1 MSAPMDHVTDPQLA
15 EASAGVSAY
24 RSLSPDLSAVGLRTN
39 QARYDNLGEARFPRP
54 AEEFLVAS
62 RFAPWDRE
70 AQLSGSDYFG
80 DVMATALSVVD
91 QETPPAADTVELPP
105 PLEVPIALDE
115 AVARRRSVRRYTGD
129 PVALAEMGTML
140 RFGAGVTG
148 EADAELMRGGAVTYR
163 FRAVPSGGGL
173 YPVEVHVAALDVPEL
188 SVGTYRYSP
197 VEDVL
202 VRTGDRATVDRLRD
216 AFAIPGGIISLES
229 AAFVVLLVARP
240 WRSMRKYGPRG
251 MRFVLHECGGIAQ
264 NMHLT
269 ATGFGLGTTDCSSY
283 VDDLANEA
291 LGLDGVLA
299 FLAHTIV
306 VGWPG

>member
-1 MSAPMDHVTDPQLA
+1 MEHTDPQLA

-24 RSLSPDLSAVGLRTN
+24 RLLSPGLQTVGLRTH

-54 AEEFLVAS
+54 AEDFIVAS

-70 AQLSGSDYFG
+70 AQLSGADYFG
-80 DVMATALSVVD
+80 DVMATALSVID
-91 QETPPAADTVELPP
+91 HESAPEADVVELPA

-129 PVALAEMGTML
+129 PVALAELGTMI
-140 RFGAGVTG
+140 RFGGGITG
-148 EADAELMRGGAVTYR
+148 EADGELMRGGTATYR

-173 YPVEVHVAALDVPEL
+173 YPVEIHLAALDVPEL
-188 SVGTYRYSP
+188 PVGTYRYSP

-202 VRTGDRATVDRLRD
+202 VRTGDRATADRLRD
-216 AFAIPGGIISLES
+216 SFAIPGGIISVES
-229 AAFVVLLVARP
+229 AAAVVLLVARP

-283 VDDLANEA
+283 VDDLTNEA
-291 LGLDGVLA
+291 LGLDGVLS
-299 FLAHTIV
+299 FVAHTIF

>member
-1 MSAPMDHVTDPQLA
+1 MEHTDPQLA
-15 EASAGVSAY
+15 EGSAGVSAY
-24 RSLSPDLSAVGLRTN
+24 RPLSPGLQTVGLRTH
-39 QARYDNLGEARFPRP
+39 QTRYDNLGEAGFLRP
-54 AEEFLVAS
+54 AEEFIIAG

-70 AQLSGSDYFG
+70 SQLSGADYFG
-80 DVMATALSVVD
+80 DVMATALSVID
-91 QETPPAADTVELPP
+91 HESINEADAVELPP

-129 PVALAEMGTML
+129 PVALAELATMI
-140 RFGAGVTG
+140 RFGGGITG
-148 EADAELMRGGAVTYR
+148 EADGELMRGGSTTFR

-173 YPVEVHVAALDVPEL
+173 YPVEIHLAALDVPEL
-188 SVGTYRYSP
+188 PVGTYRYSP

-216 AFAIPGGIISLES
+216 SFAIPGGIISIES
-229 AAFVVLLVARP
+229 AAAVILLVARP

-291 LGLDGVLA
+291 LGLDGVLS
-299 FLAHTIV
+299 FLAHTIF

>member
-1 MSAPMDHVTDPQLA
+1 MEHTDPQLA
-15 EASAGVSAY
+15 EGSAGVSAY
-24 RSLSPDLSAVGLRTN
+24 RPLSPSLQAVGLRTH
-39 QARYDNLGEARFPRP
+39 QSRYDNLGEAGFPRA
-54 AEEFLVAS
+54 AEEFIVAG

-80 DVMATALSVVD
+80 DVMATALSVIDHESIV
-91 QETPPAADTVELPP
+91 EADVVELPP

-129 PVALAEMGTML
+129 PVALAELGTMI
-140 RFGAGVTG
+140 RFGGGITG
-148 EADAELMRGGAVTYR
+148 EADGELLRGGHATYR

-173 YPVEVHVAALDVPEL
+173 YPVEIHLAALDVPEL
-188 SVGTYRYSP
+188 PVGTYRYSP

-216 AFAIPGGIISLES
+216 SFAIPGGIISVES
-229 AAFVVLLVARP
+229 AAAVILLVARP

-291 LGLDGVLA
+291 LGLDGVLS
-299 FLAHTIV
+299 FLAHTIF

>member
-1 MSAPMDHVTDPQLA
+1 MEHTDPQLA

-24 RSLSPDLSAVGLRTN
+24 RLLSPDLQTVGLRTH

-54 AEEFLVAS
+54 AEDFIVAS

-70 AQLSGSDYFG
+70 AQLSGADYFG
-80 DVMATALSVVD
+80 DVMATALSVID
-91 QETPPAADTVELPP
+91 HESAPEADVVELPA

-129 PVALAEMGTML
+129 PVALAELGTMI
-140 RFGAGVTG
+140 RFGGGITG
-148 EADAELMRGGAVTYR
+148 EADGELMRGGTATYR

-173 YPVEVHVAALDVPEL
+173 YPVEIHIAALDVPEL
-188 SVGTYRYSP
+188 PVGTYRYSP

-202 VRTGDRATVDRLRD
+202 VRTGDRATADRLRD
-216 AFAIPGGIISLES
+216 SFAIPGGIISVES
-229 AAFVVLLVARP
+229 AAAVVLLVARP

-283 VDDLANEA
+283 VDDLTNEA
-291 LGLDGVLA
+291 LGLDGVLS
-299 FLAHTIV
+299 FVAHTIF

>member
-1 MSAPMDHVTDPQLA
+1 MDNVTDPQLA

-24 RSLSPDLSAVGLRTN
+24 RLLSPGLESVGLRTN
-39 QARYDNLGEARFPRP
+39 QARYDNLGEARFPRV
-54 AEEFLVAS
+54 AEEFIVAG

-70 AQLSGSDYFG
+70 AQLSGADYFG
-80 DVMATALSVVD
+80 DVMATALSVID
-91 QETPPAADTVELPP
+91 HETPGPGETIELPP
-105 PLEVPIALDE
+105 PAPLAIALDE

-129 PVALAEMGTML
+129 PVALAEVGTML
-140 RFGAGVTG
+140 RFAAGVTG
-148 EADAELMRGGAVTYR
+148 EADAELMRGGTATYR

-173 YPVEVHVAALDVPEL
+173 YPVEVHLAALDVPEL
-188 SVGTYRYSP
+188 PVGTYRYSP

-202 VRTGDRATVDRLRD
+202 VRTGERATVDRLRD
-216 AFAIPGGIISLES
+216 SFAIPGGIISVES
-229 AAFVVLLVARP
+229 AAAVILLVARP

-251 MRFVLHECGGIAQ
+251 MRFVLHECGGMSQ
-264 NMHLT
+264 NVHLA

-291 LGLDGVLA
+291 LGLDGVLS
-299 FLAHTIV
+299 FLAHTIF